1 MLKGPT
7 PPAPIISHAEM
18 ADYVARFQNLHGS
31 EEALVDSQ
39 LAGAR
44 RCEVSMIGRPD
55 AGSLARGHRGLTSAV
70 AHILSSN
77 SEGKVQGFGL

>member
-70 AHILSSN
+70 AHILPRN
-77 SEGKVQGFGL
+77 PEGEVQGLGS